1 MTQNEMQQGIS
12 ILFKKLTIAEK
23 NRMIYKQLTE
33 LCGIDKQF
41 ECVLK
46 KSICFWKLTIN
57 SLCFSIITELA
68 KIYDEQKDAFGIKK
82 LINISS
88 QNGDWFSKWYNENGV
103 LHKDFIKQLEE
114 KYNSIE

>member
-12 ILFKKLTIAEK
+12 ILFKKLTIAEN

-46 KSICFWKLTIN
+46 NLFV
-57 SLCFSIITELA
+57 
-68 KIYDEQKDAFGIKK
+68 FG
-82 LINISS
+82 N
-88 QNGDWFSKWYNENGV
+88 
-103 LHKDFIKQLEE
+103 
-114 KYNSIE
+114 